1 MSGRRFRE
9 QRGKIPIVLP
19 YEFFLTPLN
28 SCCGN
33 NGWHVFPFLPRHPVG
48 RSVPFALQRR
58 TSPQRDMVRGIRLPD
73 GCGLSFRQSISS
85 DLSRLP
91 SLHDP
96 SRSLRPHA
104 LVSGQS
110 GFPRWIR
117 SLAKRRHTIMIC
129 RENGGFFAS
138 LLPAPAKPAS
148 WPQTA
153 SLKNYIISIRNFYCF
168 ASVVFI

>member
-96 SRSLRPHA
+96 SRSLRPYT
-104 LVSGQS
+104 LVPDSPVSRDGYGVLQAPS
-110 GFPRWIR
+110 YSHDLQG
-117 SLAKRRHTIMIC
+117 KRRILC
-129 RENGGFFAS
+129 KS
-138 LLPAPAKPAS
+138 APCSCKTCKLAPNRQFKE
-148 WPQTA
+148 
-153 SLKNYIISIRNFYCF
+153 LYNID
-168 ASVVFI
+168 